1 MEMSDMNARSRSP
14 SVLPLYCR
22 PSRRW
27 TPAGTLGIVASNA
40 PANTLSLSLTGLA
53 SSEYPNTNMSFLNTA
68 WGLCFYSLAY
78 RLGVSVSILLLIAV
92 LFLGYLLV

>member
-1 MEMSDMNARSRSP
+1 MPGREALRCCLSIAAPQDAGHRL
-14 SVLPLYCR
+14 VL
-22 PSRRW
+22 W
-27 TPAGTLGIVASNA
+27 ASSHR
-40 PANTLSLSLTGLA
+40 THRQTLSLTGLA